1 MKVRYSFAVLRY
13 VHDVVTG
20 EFVNVG
26 VLLYAPQAK
35 YLEMACL
42 STYGRLSGFF
52 GPLDGEHFK
61 RMMRQIETGVR
72 SAASRIF
79 TELFERTPEDAL
91 ACAVQVLPADDSS
104 LQFAPGGGGM
114 AEESTFG
121 KVLDRTFE
129 RYVTQYSQRPVREA
143 RTDAEIWPAFRNE
156 LQAQH
161 VLAAL
166 HPKRVT
172 APDYDHEFPLA
183 WKNGIWN
190 AAEAVSFDLTDTG
203 SVVEKANRWLGR
215 GVNLRDSSEQFK
227 LYLLVGE
234 PRSGSDDL
242 HSAFA
247 RAMNILRKMPLR
259 HELISERDAR
269 AFALR
274 VKEDLAA
281 HVEEEDGTKPS
292 GVA

>member
-1 MKVRYSFAVLRY
+1 
-13 VHDVVTG
+13 
-20 EFVNVG
+20 
-26 VLLYAPQAK
+26 
-35 YLEMACL
+35 MACL
-42 STYGRLSGFF
+42 STYSRLSGFF

-61 RMMRQIETGVR
+61 RMMRQIETGVQ

-79 TELFERTPEDAL
+79 TELFETSPEDAL
-91 ACAVQVLPADDSS
+91 ACAVKVLPADDSS

-114 AEESTFG
+114 AEEGSFD
-121 KVLDRTFE
+121 KVLERTFK
-129 RYVTQYSQRPVREA
+129 RYVTQYVQRPAREA
-143 RTDAEIWPAFRNE
+143 RSDAQIWPAFRNE

-161 VLAAL
+161 VLTAL
-166 HPKRVT
+166 QPKRVT

-190 AAEAVSFDLTDTG
+190 AAEAVSFDLTDMG

-215 GVNLRDSSEQFK
+215 GVNLRDSAEPFK

-234 PRSGSDDL
+234 PSGGSDDL
-242 HSAFA
+242 QSAFA

-259 HELISERDAR
+259 HELVSERDAR

-274 VKEDLAA
+274 VKDDLAA
-281 HVEEEDGTKPS
+281 HVEDEAGTKFP
-292 GVA
+292 GGA